1 MSKHPEPDNYL
12 TILKVFDPKYKN
24 KFDKDIM
31 ILIEHTVNSIIDAE
45 NCISSITK
53 SDNSNDTFILN
64 NNDKLSITLPLSLN
78 NELLNYEGMTGT
90 KTRHLYNN
98 IGSLQNK
105 TNIKVNYLEIGTWYG
120 SSSCSMLFNNTI
132 NDSLFI
138 DNWSQFG
145 GYKSKFIKS
154 INKFKTKDTNYSL
167 IENDCWKIDISKL
180 QQNYFNIY
188 LYDGDHSELDHF
200 LALQYYLPVLQDTF
214 IFIVDDLNFMNVH
227 DGTMR
232 AIRELNLT
240 INFRHEIYMSP
251 DDLNGMPNHKGKH
264 TWWNGCLILVLT
276 KKSI

>member
-1 MSKHPEPDNYL
+1 MYKHPKPDSYL
-12 TILKVFDPKYKN
+12 TISKVLDPIYKN
-24 KFDKDIM
+24 TFDKNTT
-31 ILIEHTVNSIIDAE
+31 ILIEHTVNSIIHAE
-45 NCISSITK
+45 NGISSITK
-53 SDNSNDTFILN
+53 SDKSNDIIKVN
-64 NNDKLSITLPLSLN
+64 NDDKLSITLPVSLN
-78 NELLNYEGMTGT
+78 NELLNCEGMTGT

-98 IGSLQNK
+98 ICSLQNK

-120 SSSCSMLFNNTI
+120 SSTCSMLFNNTI

-145 GYKSKFIKS
+145 GYQSKFIEN

-180 QQNYFNIY
+180 PQNYFNIY

-240 INFRHEIYMSP
+240 VNFRHEIYMSP
-251 DDLNGMPNHKGKH
+251 DDLIGMPNHKGKN

-276 KKSI
+276 KNTN